1 MKQPLPP
8 IHERP
13 EALKRLLTAE
23 RDAQKPQ
30 RLQALSLLQ
39 TQQARTRLHVAR
51 LRGVSRNTVG
61 RWLAAYQ
68 TGGIP
73 QMLTM
78 AQAPGKAPLLT
89 DAMREALRQR
99 LADPGGLASD
109 QAIWPW
115 VRQEY
120 GVPLAYQTVHR
131 VVRYLLR
138 AQLKVPRKAP
148 RKKP

>member
-1 MKQPLPP
+1 
-8 IHERP
+8 
-13 EALKRLLTAE
+13 
-23 RDAQKPQ
+23 
-30 RLQALSLLQ
+30 
-39 TQQARTRLHVAR
+39 
-51 LRGVSRNTVG
+51 
-61 RWLAAYQ
+61 
-68 TGGIP
+68 
-73 QMLTM
+73 
-78 AQAPGKAPLLT
+78 
-89 DAMREALRQR
+89 MREALRQR